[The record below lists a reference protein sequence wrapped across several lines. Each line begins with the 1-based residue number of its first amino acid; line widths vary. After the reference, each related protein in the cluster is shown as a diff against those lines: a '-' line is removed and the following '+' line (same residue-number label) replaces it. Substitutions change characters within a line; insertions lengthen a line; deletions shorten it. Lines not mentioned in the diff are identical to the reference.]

1 MAYNFTS
8 FKNRLADV
16 ADWLA
21 KEYLS
26 VRTGRATPL
35 LLDNV
40 MIDSYGSKQPIKHVA
55 AINTEDARTIRVI
68 PWDKGQMKA
77 IEQAISDANLG
88 VSTSPDSAGIRV
100 IFPMLTEERRK
111 QLMKVVSDKM
121 EEARISL
128 RQEREKVWSEIQ
140 AQEKDGQLSE
150 DEKFR
155 AKDELQKIVDEGN
168 IKLEELADRKEKEI
182 MS

>member
-8 FKNRLADV
+8 FKNRIGDI

-35 LLDNV
+35 LLDGV
-40 MIDSYGSKQPIKHVA
+40 MIDSYGSKQPVKHVA
-55 AINTEDARTIRVI
+55 AINTEDARTIRVV

-77 IEQAISDANLG
+77 IETAISSANLG
-88 VSTSPDSAGIRV
+88 VSVSPDSSGIRV
-100 IFPMLTEERRK
+100 IFPELTEERRK
-111 QLMKVVSDKM
+111 QLTKVVKDKL
-121 EEARISL
+121 EDARISL
-128 RQEREKVWSEIQ
+128 RKEREEVWNDIQ
-140 AQEKDGQLSE
+140 KEEKEGRMSE
-150 DEKFR
+150 DDKFR
-155 AKDELQKIVDEGN
+155 GKDELQKLVDEGN
-168 IKLEELADRKEKEI
+168 TKFQDLADRKEKEI